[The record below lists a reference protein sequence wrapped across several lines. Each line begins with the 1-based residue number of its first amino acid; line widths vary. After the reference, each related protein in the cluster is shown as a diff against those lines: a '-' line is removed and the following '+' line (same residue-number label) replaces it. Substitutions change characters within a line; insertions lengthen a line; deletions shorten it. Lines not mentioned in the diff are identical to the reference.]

1 MARLAR
7 GRLRTENGEEP
18 MKSDQQQSLA
28 DPKAH
33 LRPDDVREI
42 RYRLGQSQSE
52 FAAMIGVSIPTLQ
65 SWEEGKR
72 LPDGP
77 ALALLRVAAKNPK
90 IVAKALGH

>member
-1 MARLAR
+1 MRV
-7 GRLRTENGEEP
+7 E
-18 MKSDQQQSLA
+18 KQ
-28 DPKAH
+28 DPFHESKIA

-52 FAAMIGVSIPTLQ
+52 FADMIGITLPTLQ
-65 SWEEGKR
+65 SWEDGKR

>member
-1 MARLAR
+1 MERHQPVPGA
-7 GRLRTENGEEP
+7 RTE
-18 MKSDQQQSLA
+18 
-28 DPKAH
+28 

-42 RYRLGQSQSE
+42 RYKLGQSQSE
-52 FAAMIGVSIPTLQ
+52 FASMIGVSVPTLQ

-77 ALALLRVAAKNPK
+77 ALALLRVAARNPK

>member
-1 MARLAR
+1 M
-7 GRLRTENGEEP
+7 P
-18 MKSDQQQSLA
+18 MERHQPVPDT
-28 DPKAH
+28 PVR

-42 RYRLGQSQSE
+42 RYKLGQSQSE
-52 FAAMIGVSIPTLQ
+52 FASMIGVSVPTLQ

-77 ALALLRVAAKNPK
+77 ALALLRVAARNPK

>member
-1 MARLAR
+1 MKLEREPL
-7 GRLRTENGEEP
+7 LR
-18 MKSDQQQSLA
+18 
-28 DPKAH
+28 DPKLD

-42 RYRLGQSQSE
+42 RYKLGQSQSE
-52 FAAMIGVSIPTLQ
+52 FASMIGVSVPTLQ

>member
-1 MARLAR
+1 
-7 GRLRTENGEEP
+7 
-18 MKSDQQQSLA
+18 MKIERQQMLA
-28 DPKAH
+28 DPKML
-33 LRPDDVREI
+33 LRSDDVREI
-42 RYRLGQSQSE
+42 RYKLGQSQSE
-52 FAAMIGVSIPTLQ
+52 FAAMIGVTVPTLQ

>member
-1 MARLAR
+1 
-7 GRLRTENGEEP
+7 
-18 MKSDQQQSLA
+18 MKDQAQRRSEVV
-28 DPKAH
+28 H
-33 LRPDDVREI
+33 EDVRQI
-42 RYRLGQSQSE
+42 RYKLGQSQSE
-52 FAAMIGVSIPTLQ
+52 FATMIGVTLPTLQ